1 MPRLM
6 KPKAAIL
13 HAAIPPSAAADEQDT
28 LLQVAAIAASL
39 ERLGWQA
46 AAVPVTLDLAALAR
60 RLKALKPDFA
70 FNLVE
75 SLDGTGQLIHLAP
88 AVLDRLGVPYSGA
101 GSSAIFLTSNKPMAK
116 RRLVAAGMPTAGW
129 IDDAGEHGGGE
140 HAGGA
145 HGSVDPAGRFIVK
158 SVWEDAS
165 IGIEPGSV
173 VDGLAAARRRI
184 AEMRAR
190 HGGDWFAE
198 AFIDGRE
205 FNVAL
210 LETVTGVDTLPVAE
224 ILFLDFP
231 PDRPR
236 ILDYASKW
244 EEESFAYTHT
254 PRSFDLS
261 TVAPGLVEEMRRL
274 ALACWR
280 EFDLGG
286 YARVDFRVDA
296 AGRVHVLEINAN
308 PCLTPEAGFHAM
320 LDEAGIAFDRAVER
334 IIAPCLAPALRRR
347 AV

>member
-1 MPRLM
+1 MPRPM

-13 HAAIPPSAAADEQDT
+13 HAAIAPGAAVDEQDT
-28 LLQVAAIAASL
+28 LVQVAAIAASL

-46 AAVPVTLDLAALAR
+46 VPVPVTLDLAAMVR
-60 RLKALKPDFA
+60 RLKTLKPEFA

-75 SLDGTGQLIHLAP
+75 ALDGVGQLIHIAP
-88 AVLDRLGVPYSGA
+88 AVVDRLGIAYTGA
-101 GSSAIFLTSNKPMAK
+101 GSDAMFLTSNKPMAK
-116 RRLVAAGMPTAGW
+116 RRLVAAGLPTAGW
-129 IDDAGEHGGGE
+129 VDEAGE
-140 HAGGA
+140 HAGSD
-145 HGSVDPAGRFIVK
+145 HGSIDPAGRFIVK

-165 IGIEPGSV
+165 IGIESGSV
-173 VDGLAAARRRI
+173 VEGLAAARRRI

-198 AFIDGRE
+198 AFVDGRE

-210 LETVTGVDTLPVAE
+210 LESDGAGGVETLPIAE
-224 ILFLDFP
+224 ILFIDFP

-244 EEESFAYTHT
+244 DEQSFAYTHT
-254 PRSFDLS
+254 PRCFDLS
-261 TVAPGLVEEMRRL
+261 TVAPGLVEEMRRI

-280 EFDLGG
+280 EFDLRG
-286 YARVDFRVDA
+286 YARVDFRVDP

-334 IIAPCLAPALRRR
+334 IVAPCLGIDQAARRR

>member
-1 MPRLM
+1 VPRLP
-6 KPKAAIL
+6 KPRVAIL
-13 HAAIPPSAAADEQDT
+13 HAAIPPGAAADEQDT
-28 LLQVAAIAASL
+28 LLQVAAIAETL
-39 ERLGWQA
+39 DRLGWQP

-60 RLKALKPDFA
+60 RLKALKPAFA

-116 RRLVAAGMPTAGW
+116 RRLIAAGMPTAGW
-129 IDDAGEHGGGE
+129 IDDAGEHDGG
-140 HAGGA
+140 H
-145 HGSVDPAGRFIVK
+145 HGSIDPGGRFIVK

-165 IGIEPGSV
+165 IGIETGSV
-173 VDGLAAARRRI
+173 VEGLAAARRRI

-210 LETVTGVDTLPVAE
+210 LESDGGVDTLPVAE

-261 TVAPGLVEEMRRL
+261 TVAPALVEEMRQV

-320 LDEAGIAFDRAVER
+320 LDEAGIDFDRAVER
-334 IIAPCLAPALRRR
+334 IIAPCLGLAVRRR

>member
-1 MPRLM
+1 MPRLP

-39 ERLGWQA
+39 DRLGWQA
-46 AAVPVTLDLAALAR
+46 VAVPVTLDLAALAR
-60 RLKALKPDFA
+60 RLRALKPDFA

-88 AVLDRLGVPYSGA
+88 AVLDRLGLPYSGA
-101 GSSAIFLTSNKPMAK
+101 GSSAMFLTSNKPMAK

-129 IDDAGEHGGGE
+129 VDDAGEHSGGD
-140 HAGGA
+140 
-145 HGSVDPAGRFIVK
+145 HGPVDPAGRFIVK

-173 VDGLAAARRRI
+173 VEGLAAARRRI
-184 AEMRAR
+184 AEMHAR
-190 HGGDWFAE
+190 HGGQWFAE

-210 LETVTGVDTLPVAE
+210 LESDTGVDTLPVAE

-261 TVAPGLVEEMRRL
+261 TVAPGLVEEMRQL
-274 ALACWR
+274 AIACWR
-280 EFDLGG
+280 EFELGG

-320 LDEAGIAFDRAVER
+320 LDEAGIDFDRAVER
-334 IIAPCLAPALRRR
+334 IVAPCLGIEQAARRR

>member
-1 MPRLM
+1 MPRLP

-13 HAAIPPSAAADEQDT
+13 HAAIPPGAAADEQDT
-28 LLQVAAIAASL
+28 LLQVAAVAEAL

-46 AAVPVTLDLAALAR
+46 VAVPVTLDLAALAR

-75 SLDGTGQLIHLAP
+75 SLDGSGQLIHLAP
-88 AVLDRLGVPYSGA
+88 TVLDRLGVAYSGA

-116 RRLVAAGMPTAGW
+116 RRMVAAGMPTAGW
-129 IDDAGEHGGGE
+129 VDAAGEHGP
-140 HAGGA
+140 
-145 HGSVDPAGRFIVK
+145 VDPAGRFIVK

-165 IGIEPGSV
+165 IGIESGSV
-173 VDGLAAARRRI
+173 VDGLAAAHRRI

-210 LETVTGVDTLPVAE
+210 LESEAGVDTLPVAE
-224 ILFLDFP
+224 IQFLDFP

-261 TVAPGLVEEMRRL
+261 TVAPGLVEEMRQL
-274 ALACWR
+274 ALACWD

-320 LDEAGIAFDRAVER
+320 LDEAGIDFDRALER
-334 IIAPCLAPALRRR
+334 IIAPCLDLALRRR